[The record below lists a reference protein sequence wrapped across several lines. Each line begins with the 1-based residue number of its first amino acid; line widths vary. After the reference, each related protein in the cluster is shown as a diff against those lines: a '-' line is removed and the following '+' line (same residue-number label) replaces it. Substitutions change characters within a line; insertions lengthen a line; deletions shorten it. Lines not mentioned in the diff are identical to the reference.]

1 MRRQVGSV
9 GGRRRVAGVSG
20 RRRVTGVSGWRR
32 VAGRPQAAS
41 RTRFGSG
48 CRPSNIHTEKE
59 IDSGSG
65 MVKHGSLSVGPQV
78 NFISVC
84 PYQLCATVEWKNKS
98 VERYT
103 GRLVKS

>member
-1 MRRQVGSV
+1 MRRQVGGV

-20 RRRVTGVSGWRR
+20 RRRV
-32 VAGRPQAAS
+32 AGRP
-41 RTRFGSG
+41 
-48 CRPSNIHTEKE
+48 RPSNIHTEKE

-65 MVKHGSLSVGPQV
+65 MVKYGSLSVGPQV

-84 PYQLCATVEWKNKS
+84 PYQLCATVEWQNKS